1 MDIDLMLG
9 SFDLPSDRPHWE
21 AALLAK
27 LSEAP
32 GVGDGLQRQERLSHP
47 ERPRSAVIL
56 PFTRPATT

>member
-9 SFDLPSDRPHWE
+9 SFDLPSDRPHWQ

-32 GVGDGLQRQERLSHP
+32 GVGEDLQRQKRLSHL
-47 ERPRSAVIL
+47 ERPRTAVIL
-56 PFTRPATT
+56 PFTRPAAT